1 MTLKE
6 LINKCNYKS
15 VFNLIYKL
23 HLKEKDASTVLS
35 MDLKFL
41 DAWKELANLKGKV
54 NKDLEIHLKK
64 VEGQRRDHSPP
75 LDTCLYCLS
84 EKSFYALDFVS
95 WEELINLN
103 ISSEIQLEDKEI
115 AANILWEITFW
126 GYSSDQ
132 IKKESEKLKES

>member
-1 MTLKE
+1 
-6 LINKCNYKS
+6 
-15 VFNLIYKL
+15 
-23 HLKEKDASTVLS
+23 

-41 DAWKELANLKGKV
+41 DAWKELKNLKGKV

-64 VEGQRRDHSPP
+64 VEGTSSRDHNPP

-84 EKSFYALDFVS
+84 EKSFYALDFVP

>member
-23 HLKEKDASTVLS
+23 HLRQKDEDAVSS
-35 MDLKFL
+35 IDLKFL
-41 DAWKELANLKGKV
+41 DAWKELSSLKGKV
-54 NKDLEIHLKK
+54 DKDLEIHLKK
-64 VEGQRRDHSPP
+64 VEGSTV
-75 LDTCLYCLS
+75 DTCLYSLS
-84 EKSFYALDFVS
+84 EKSFYALDFVP

-103 ISSEIQLEDKEI
+103 ISSEIQLEDKEM